1 MAQLAG
7 SIDSVPLPN
16 LLAFLH
22 SLKKTGY
29 IQLTGATENAEIGL
43 DQGVVVG
50 AAFGSDHGVEAL
62 ETAVLA
68 LREGQF
74 AFTEG
79 IVAKAGDINAETGEL
94 VAHLEEI
101 AQERDTLELAV
112 PWYRA
117 VPRTNPR
124 IGELGEVTL
133 DGEALETLLAIDG
146 SRTLRDIGSN
156 GAADRTARAIR
167 RLRDAG
173 IVTVDAMSTTSGAP
187 PQTGQQ
193 PSVIPPGVTS
203 PSGDL

>member
-7 SIDSVPLPN
+7 SIDSVPLPS

-29 IQLTGATENAEIGL
+29 IQLTGAAENAEIGL

-68 LREGQF
+68 LREGEF

-79 IVAKAGDINAETGEL
+79 IVSKAGDINADTGEL

-101 AQERDTLELAV
+101 AQERDTLELDI

-117 VPRTNPR
+117 VPTVNPA

-133 DGEALETLLAIDG
+133 DGETLETLLAIDG
-146 SRTLRDIGSN
+146 RRTLREIGAT
-156 GAADRTARAIR
+156 GAPGRTGRAIR
-167 RLRDAG
+167 RLRDASIITIDG
-173 IVTVDAMSTTSGAP
+173 TTTNEWPAA
-187 PQTGQQ
+187 
-193 PSVIPPGVTS
+193 
-203 PSGDL
+203 